1 VKPKLDTQFDCPFCN
16 SAKCI
21 EVKMSRPEQLGQLKC
36 RVCNVQYQTRINYL
50 NEAVDVYSEWI
61 DEAAERQRI
70 LDQKKKMTK
79 AGVAPPEGV
88 PGAAGGAAA
97 SSTVGEKRP
106 GFTLVDD
113 EELDLRHSGKVNA
126 DEFEDPEF

>member
-1 VKPKLDTQFDCPFCN
+1 
-16 SAKCI
+16 
-21 EVKMSRPEQLGQLKC
+21 MSRPEQLGQLKC

-50 NEAVDVYSEWI
+50 NEPVDVYSEWI

-79 AGVAPPEGV
+79 AGVAPPEMG
-88 PGAAGGAAA
+88 AGGAA
-97 SSTVGEKRP
+97 SSRPEKRP
-106 GFTLVDD
+106 GFTLIDD
-113 EELDLRHSGKVNA
+113 EELDLRNPGKVNA